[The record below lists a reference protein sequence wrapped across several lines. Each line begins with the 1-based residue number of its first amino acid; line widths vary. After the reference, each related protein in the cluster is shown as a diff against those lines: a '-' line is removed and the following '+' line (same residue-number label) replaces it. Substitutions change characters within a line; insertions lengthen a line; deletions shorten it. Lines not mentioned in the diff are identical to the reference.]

1 MASLRLCYDC
11 DLELLPEQ
19 LRARFVKLEHDA
31 DAGAYVEHVRSRR
44 RGRARTLL
52 QRTLSWYMS
61 DFDANGVLD
70 MYPMY
75 LLGTAQWQRLLGGRP
90 GGRLLDVGA
99 GSGDITARLAPLF
112 DRVVTTELS
121 AAMGFRLRRRGF
133 DCHALDVALDGVPAG
148 PYDVISCLNVIDRAP
163 RPRRLLERLR
173 EGLRPGGALL
183 LAVPLPYS
191 PMYYDGSVTRDPQE
205 PLAITG
211 DGFEACLS
219 SLALRV
225 LAPLGLS
232 VTAFGRAPY
241 LSGGDSEQAMYELD
255 DAVVVCRS
263 SRGSAE
269 QLG

>member
-1 MASLRLCYDC
+1 MASLGLRHDC
-11 DLELLPEQ
+11 DLASLPEH

-31 DAGAYVEHVRSRR
+31 DAAAYLDQAGSRR

-61 DFDANGVLD
+61 DFDANGLLD

-99 GSGDITARLAPLF
+99 GSGDVTVRLAPLF
-112 DRVVTTELS
+112 DQVVTTELS

-133 DCHALDVALDGVPAG
+133 ACHALDVALDGVPAG
-148 PYDVISCLNVIDRAP
+148 PYDAISCLNVIDRTP
-163 RPRRLLERLR
+163 RPRRLLEQLR
-173 EGLRPGGALL
+173 AGLVAGGALV

-191 PMYYDGSVTRDPQE
+191 PMYYDGAVTRDPQD

-211 DGFEACLS
+211 DGFEACVS
-219 SLALRV
+219 SLVERV
-225 LAPLGLS
+225 LAPLGFT

-241 LSGGDSEQAMYELD
+241 LSGGDSQQAMYELD
-255 DAVVVCRS
+255 DAVVVCR
-263 SRGSAE
+263 
-269 QLG
+269 